1 MIDKL
6 LKPEA
11 ILCDRD
17 GTLIQDCHFLCTP
30 DQIEWIPGALA
41 ALKILKELEIKVL
54 VLTNQS
60 GVARGYF
67 PEESVEAVNDR
78 MRRDAEAASG
88 AIADFYFCPHH
99 PKGEIIQYSYDC
111 ECRKPKPG
119 MFLQAVLEHELTPDK
134 CWVVGDRLR
143 DLEPGLQLGMKA
155 FLVETGSGVEA
166 GQELSQSAYVDQVT
180 VISSMPEILSFIQ
193 QDLGIVAKET
203 GFLDEKTTLSGK
215 IVARNPVSG

>member
-1 MIDKL
+1 MMGNL

-17 GTLIQDCHFLCTP
+17 GTLIQDCHFLSSP
-30 DQIEWIPGALA
+30 DQIEWIPGVLA
-41 ALKILKELEIKVL
+41 ALKILNNLEIKVL

-67 PEESVEAVNDR
+67 KSDAVEAVNDR

-99 PKGEIIQYSYDC
+99 PKGQVIQYSCVC

-119 MFLQAVLEHELTPDK
+119 MFLQAIADRNLDPSR
-134 CWVVGDRLR
+134 CWAIGDRLR

-155 FLVETGSGVEA
+155 FLVQTGYGIQEQ
-166 GQELSQSAYVDQVT
+166 QELSKSPFSEQIT
-180 VISSMPEILSFIQ
+180 VVSSMPEIINLI
-193 QDLGIVAKET
+193 
-203 GFLDEKTTLSGK
+203 
-215 IVARNPVSG
+215 